1 MGRLTRLQPFAR
13 NLSPRKPLWTFCAT
27 KISRSYFHNP
37 MRWSAMN
44 NLIKSILKTAVYFL
58 DQTDRFAVDLRD
70 RVSDTVDRAADRVS
84 ARVSDLRDQAQEL
97 YEGEGHTM
105 RNVLTFAA
113 GVAVVAR
120 APRRRAASRRPGQ
133 HGATAG

>member
-1 MGRLTRLQPFAR
+1 
-13 NLSPRKPLWTFCAT
+13 
-27 KISRSYFHNP
+27 
-37 MRWSAMN
+37 MRWSAMK

-84 ARVSDLRDQAQEL
+84 DRVSDLRDQAQEL

-113 GVAVVAR
+113 GVAGFGR
-120 APRRRAASRRPGQ
+120 AGDLLPPPPPRENHRSALGHS
-133 HGATAG
+133 H